1 MKCETDSSEV
11 ALKVSSGAL
20 ARVTLG
26 VIFLYHG
33 LVPKILF
40 LSATEVQMIQAHGAA
55 LPYREL
61 AFAGGVAEV
70 ILGLALVLLQRQLWP
85 VWLALVALV
94 LLLVDVALFAPSLL
108 VEAFNPVS
116 TNLAG
121 ISLCIIAIAQSRER
135 VQRSCSGEQ
144 P

>member
-1 MKCETDSSEV
+1 MKCEADSSEV
-11 ALKVSSGAL
+11 TLKVNSGAL

-70 ILGLALVLLQRQLWP
+70 ILGLALLLVRRQLWP
-85 VWLALVALV
+85 IRLALVAFV
-94 LLLVDVALFAPSLL
+94 LLLVDVALFSPGLL
-108 VEAFNPVS
+108 AEAFNPVS

-121 ISLCIIAIAQSRER
+121 IALCVIAIQQSRER
-135 VQRSCSGEQ
+135 VQRNASDD
-144 P
+144 PK